1 MQLGIILFRLITLW
15 VSVALVDDS
24 FVYSYTLAPKIEL
37 DTSFY
42 EKPTEQPTKQTSEVK
57 KLVNEKDRE
66 NSLDQHLNIEKKM
79 IHQTDLLIKV
89 LEKVFSRIKHFKYE
103 ATFND

>member
-1 MQLGIILFRLITLW
+1 MQLGIILFRLITIW

-24 FVYSYTLAPKIEL
+24 FVKSYTLAPKIEL

-42 EKPTEQPTKQTSEVK
+42 EKPTNQPTKQTSEGK
-57 KLVNEKDRE
+57 KIIDEKDKE
-66 NSLDQHLNIEKKM
+66 NSLDHHLNIEKKM